1 MSFELLEKINSP
13 ADLKSLGQAEIPS
26 LCEEIR
32 AFLIE
37 NVERQ
42 GGHLASN
49 LGVTELTIAM
59 HRVFNS
65 PSDHFIFDVGH
76 QSYVHKILTGR
87 REGFQNLRKPGGLS
101 GFTSMKESEHD
112 AFGAGH
118 SSTSVSA
125 GIGYAE
131 SDLLHKKDNY
141 TVVLLGDGAYTGG
154 MVHEALNNVNPKS
167 RLIIILNENGMSIS
181 VNKGHFASY
190 LSSVRISKGY
200 RRWKKGTKSILDK
213 IPLGFLLSNFLAF
226 IKDKFK
232 SLFFSSNYFED
243 LGLYYIGPVDAN
255 NYEKAEKALRRA
267 KELDG
272 CVVVHVKTQ
281 KGKGYLP
288 AEHSP
293 DGYHSLNTSSQNTET
308 FHSVFA
314 DKLIE
319 LAKGDEKIVAVTA
332 AMGLGTGLDK
342 FGKCYP
348 ERYFDVGIAE
358 EHALTFSAGLA
369 AAGEKPFVAIYSTFL
384 QRGYD
389 SIIHDIAIQGLPVK
403 MMIDRASLATSDGA
417 THHGIFDVAFL
428 LHIPGI
434 EILAP
439 ITFDTLRYAIDRANN
454 SEGPIA
460 VRYPNAS
467 ENKRVLD
474 IFYPDGDFSG
484 FGIKKSFENAPD
496 YLFITYG
503 RIIDKV
509 ILADDILK
517 ADNQNCGI
525 ILLEKLKPFGEITAE
540 IAKFT
545 PLAKKVLFV
554 EEGVKNGGAGM
565 VIKNALCEMGVSVD
579 NFEILAIDDSFAVF
593 DKPCDIYEMLGMS
606 PEGLAERITK

>member
-1 MSFELLEKINSP
+1 MSFLLLDKINSP
-13 ADLKSLGQAEIPS
+13 SDLKNLNHDEIPR

-49 LGVTELTIAM
+49 LGVTELTVAM

-87 REGFQNLRKPGGLS
+87 RDRFCDLRKPGGLS

-131 SDLLHKKDNY
+131 ADLRHNKENY

-200 RRWKKGTKSILDK
+200 RRWKRGTKSILDK

-226 IKDKFK
+226 IKGKFK

-255 NYEKAEKALRRA
+255 NYEKAEKALKRA
-267 KELDG
+267 RELDG

-288 AEHSP
+288 AENSP
-293 DGYHSLNTSSQNTET
+293 DGYHSLNTAGTDTES

-314 DKLIE
+314 DKLIS
-319 LAKGDEKIVAVTA
+319 LAENDKKIVAVTA

-342 FGKCYP
+342 FGKKYP

-358 EHALTFSAGLA
+358 GHALTFSAGLA
-369 AAGEKPFVAIYSTFL
+369 AAGEKPFVAVYSTFL
-384 QRGYD
+384 QRAYD

-403 MMIDRASLATSDGA
+403 IMIDRAGLATSDGA

-428 LHIPGI
+428 LHIPNI
-434 EILAP
+434 EILSP
-439 ITFDTLRYAIDRANN
+439 ITFDTLRCAIDRANN
-454 SEGPIA
+454 SEKPIA

-474 IFYPDGDFSG
+474 IFYAGGGDSEL
-484 FGIKKSFENAPD
+484 GIKKSFENAPD

-517 ADNQNCGI
+517 GKNQNSGI
-525 ILLEKLKPFGEITAE
+525 MLLEKLKPFDEIALE
-540 IAKFT
+540 IAKFA

-554 EEGVKNGGAGM
+554 EEGIKNGGAGM
-565 VIKNALCEMGVSVD
+565 VIRNALSEMGVFVD
-579 NFEILAIDDSFAVF
+579 NFEILAIDESFATF
-593 DKPCDIYEMLGMS
+593 DTPCDIYEMLGMS